1 MFQGRW
7 AGQVLDCCGGCS
19 TRAAHL
25 QLGGKRLLADAPPS
39 QDTAAHLLMPPLA
52 NAHDHVRGVKPT
64 SLGGFDLP
72 LELWLLTM
80 SGLPKVDPYLVTAAA
95 LGRQALGGLGS
106 IMVHYTRPQNASR
119 LVDELA
125 IVAKAAED
133 IGVRVAI
140 AIAMR
145 DQNPLGYAPN
155 AKLLADLLP
164 ADRECVETR
173 MLSTPPTPTEQVAW
187 VDQLAARIESDLVTV
202 QYGPYGLEWCS
213 DELLRLIAERSAQDG
228 RRVHMHLLESPL
240 QREYL
245 DFAHPQGAVQYLA
258 EIGLLSPRL
267 SLAHATH
274 LRPDEMDIL
283 AAHGVIISVNSSSNM
298 ILRNGIAPAAEMHGR
313 GVRLATG
320 LDGFS
325 IDDDDDALREFRLAY
340 MLHRGR
346 GLGGGWELGDLLQ
359 AACQTG
365 RESVN
370 TITASPL
377 VEGAPADLL
386 VLDRTALTSDVVVPI
401 DDAAM
406 FAHRA
411 TSKHIQQ
418 MIVAGRT
425 VAQNG
430 ALLGIDLG
438 GVQAELNAQVR
449 AGASDYLSWQQASA
463 GLRQRVAAFYGAGLH
478 RCG

>member
-1 MFQGRW
+1 MFHGRL
-7 AGQVLDCCGGCS
+7 AGHVLDCCGGCQS
-19 TRAAHL
+19 REANLH
-25 QLGGKRLLADAPPS
+25 LGGQRLLADAPPAADS
-39 QDTAAHLLMPPLA
+39 TAHLILPPLA

-64 SLGGFDLP
+64 SLGSFDLP
-72 LELWLLTM
+72 LELWLLSMT
-80 SGLPKVDPYLVTAAA
+80 GLPKVDPYLVAAAA
-95 LGRQALGGLGS
+95 LGRQARGGLGS
-106 IMVHYTRPQNASR
+106 IMIHYTRPQDASR
-119 LVDELA
+119 LIDELE
-125 IVAKAAED
+125 IVARAATD

-145 DQNPLGYAPN
+145 DQNPLAYAPN
-155 AKLLADLLP
+155 AALLAGLSA
-164 ADRECVETR
+164 ADRDFVEAR
-173 MLSTPPTPTEQVAW
+173 MLRAPIPAAEQVAW
-187 VDQLAARIESDLVTV
+187 VDELAARIESDLVTV

-228 RRVHMHLLESPL
+228 RRVHMHLLESPT

-245 DFAHPQGAVQYLA
+245 DFAHPQGPVQYLA

-267 SLAHATH
+267 SVAHAAQ
-274 LRPDEMDIL
+274 LRPEEMDIL
-283 AAHGVIISVNSSSNM
+283 AAHGVIVSINSSSNM
-298 ILRNGIAPAAEMHGR
+298 ILRNGIAPAAEMHRR

-346 GLGGGWELGDLLQ
+346 GLGSGWELGDLLQ

-365 RESVN
+365 RESVT

-425 VAQNG
+425 VAQNA
-430 ALLGIDLG
+430 ALLGIDLD

-449 AGASDYLSWQQASA
+449 AGASEYLSWQQASA